1 MADDKDKP
9 SVLENKDEF
18 KKQEDKAGS
27 GNDDAKAREE
37 MGQMAEKTEGSGGSG
52 STQGD
57 RT

>member
-18 KKQEDKAGS
+18 KQDDKASS
-27 GNDDAKAREE
+27 GNDGAQAREE
-37 MGQMAEKTEGSGGSG
+37 MGQMAEKTEVPGGSG

-57 RT
+57 KA

>member
-1 MADDKDKP
+1 MADNKDKP

-27 GNDDAKAREE
+27 GSEDAKAREE
-37 MGQMAEKTEGSGGSG
+37 MGQMAERTEAPGGSG

-57 RT
+57 KR